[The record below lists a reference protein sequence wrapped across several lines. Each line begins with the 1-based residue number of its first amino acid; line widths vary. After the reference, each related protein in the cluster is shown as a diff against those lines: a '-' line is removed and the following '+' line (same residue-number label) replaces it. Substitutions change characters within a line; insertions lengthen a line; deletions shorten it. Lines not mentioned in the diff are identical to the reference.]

1 MTNEE
6 KEAFYARC
14 GEILGIEH
22 NWNTPVKR
30 RNRWNARRI
39 GNGRFP
45 GYGLIRVYGDQVM
58 VTNKQGTKMYK
69 SAEEVLQML
78 ERDHVRYE

>member
-6 KEAFYARC
+6 KEAFYAQC

-22 NWNTPVKR
+22 NWNAPVKR

-45 GYGLIRVYGDQVM
+45 GYGLIRVYGNQVM

-69 SAEEVLQML
+69 SADEVLRML
-78 ERDHVRYE
+78 EESASKVD

>member
-6 KEAFYARC
+6 KKAFYARC

-22 NWNTPVKR
+22 DWNAPVKR

-45 GYGLIRVYGDQVM
+45 RYGLIRVYGDQIM
-58 VTNKQGTKMYK
+58 VTTRKGSKMYK
-69 SAEEVLQML
+69 SQEEVYRML
-78 ERDHVRYE
+78 ANECC